1 MENEKCVNVF
11 SDEKL
16 KLGQEH
22 NGMCPQKMAGVLTRE
37 EILRYKLVIPED
49 NTPKDCLKP
58 TTFDMTLGEGHYVYS
73 GDKSDKE
80 QRWELIFIGN
90 ADRLEE
96 LNKRGEEIEKYKR
109 QSRNKVKTLTIPEY
123 GSALI
128 QLNETV
134 DTWSVAEKE
143 KLLIVG
149 RFDLKLGNVHKGL
162 ISQQA
167 TQVEPY
173 YKGKLFCFIH
183 NLSNKKIELKYG
195 EKIATIE
202 FSYVSCTCELE
213 KRLEIMQ
220 QLKDMNTAKYKN
232 QSYCLENGIK
242 EIRYFR
248 DQERLPDDCGLLGLK
263 DWFLDEM
270 SSSEIAE
277 YLIKSDQFMDDL
289 AKKIGRRFSR

>member
-1 MENEKCVNVF
+1 MENEKSANVF
-11 SDEKL
+11 SNEKL

-22 NGMCPQKMAGVLTRE
+22 NGMCIQKMAGVLTGE
-37 EILRYKLVIPED
+37 EIVRYKLVIPEE
-49 NTPKDCLKP
+49 NTKKDCLKP
-58 TTFDMTLGEGHYVYS
+58 TTFDLTLGEGHYVYS

-90 ADRLEE
+90 TNRLEE
-96 LNKRGEEIEKYKR
+96 LNKGSAEIEKYKR
-109 QSRNKVKTLTIPEY
+109 QNINRVKTLAIPAY

-128 QLNETV
+128 QLNETI
-134 DTWSVAEKE
+134 DTCSVAEKE

-183 NLSNKKIELKYG
+183 NLSNKKIELRYG
-195 EKIATIE
+195 QKIATIE
-202 FSYVSCTCELE
+202 FSYVSCMCDEK
-213 KRLEIMQ
+213 KRLEMMH
-220 QLKDMNTAKYKN
+220 QLKDMNAEKYKN
-232 QSYCLENGIK
+232 QLYCSENGIE

-277 YLIKSDQFMDDL
+277 YLINSDQFMEDL
-289 AKKIGRRFSR
+289 AKKIGRRLSR